1 MEFKINPKEIE
12 QQSME
17 IITNLISSENWPPLK
32 KAVIQ
37 RVVHTSGDPDYANLV
52 VIHPQALKAGLEALE
67 AGCQIITDVQMV
79 ETGINKRALNKLG
92 VKSDCF
98 LNDSQVR
105 EVAQRTGE
113 TRSMTAIKLAE
124 NQLAGNII
132 AIGNAPTA
140 LFTLIDICKTKNIKP
155 ALIVGTP
162 VGFVGAQES
171 KELLMQEAPAPY
183 ITVKGT
189 KGGSPIAAAI
199 INALTYS
206 LVERND

>member
-37 RVVHTSGDPDYANLV
+37 RVVHTSGDPDYANLI